1 MDRKTSSKLT
11 GLISKLTEAANKSVK
26 KRNKDNSFKKAPTS
40 HEYKMQLN
48 LNHLEQ
54 NLRTT

>member
-11 GLISKLTEAANKSVK
+11 GLISKLTAAANKAVT
-26 KRNKDNSFKKAPTS
+26 KRNSDKKYTKRPTN
-40 HEYKMQLN
+40 HEYKMPLN

-54 NLRTT
+54 NFRTT